1 MKVALV
7 HDHLTQDGGAEKVL
21 QALQDVYTTS
31 PTYTLVYDKKK
42 VNKIYQS
49 RDIRTSFIQ
58 KFPFGVRK
66 FEWFL
71 VFMPAAAE
79 NFDLSEY
86 DVVISSAS
94 AFSKGIITKPDALHI
109 CYCHTPTR
117 YLWTDSI
124 NYIKELRQSPIIK
137 RTLPLVLTKLRMWD
151 RLAAERVNVFV
162 ANSREVQKRIK
173 KYYRRESIVVF
184 PPVETKK
191 FQIRQN
197 IGNFYLT
204 GGRLVPYKR
213 FDLTVKTFNRLG
225 LKLKIFG
232 EGPAFQELRK
242 MAGPTIEFLGKID
255 EEAKIELFETCI
267 AFIHPQIEDFGITPV
282 EAMAAGRPVIA
293 FNRGGA
299 LDTIIDGK
307 TGIFFN
313 EQEWETLADTLIHF
327 KPENFKPEDI
337 RNHAL
342 NFDETVFK
350 KNMADLVNKS
360 WEKWQNTL

>member
-1 MKVALV
+1 MP
-7 HDHLTQDGGAEKVL
+7 H
-21 QALQDVYTTS
+21 
-31 PTYTLVYDKKK
+31 
-42 VNKIYQS
+42 NK
-49 RDIRTSFIQ
+49 
-58 KFPFGVRK
+58 
-66 FEWFL
+66 
-71 VFMPAAAE
+71 
-79 NFDLSEY
+79 
-86 DVVISSAS
+86 
-94 AFSKGIITKPDALHI
+94 
-109 CYCHTPTR
+109 
-117 YLWTDSI
+117 
-124 NYIKELRQSPIIK
+124 
-137 RTLPLVLTKLRMWD
+137 
-151 RLAAERVNVFV
+151 
-162 ANSREVQKRIK
+162 
-173 KYYRRESIVVF
+173 
-184 PPVETKK
+184 
-191 FQIRQN
+191 
-197 IGNFYLT
+197 
-204 GGRLVPYKR
+204 
-213 FDLTVKTFNRLG
+213 
-225 LKLKIFG
+225 
-232 EGPAFQELRK
+232 
-242 MAGPTIEFLGKID
+242 FLGKID